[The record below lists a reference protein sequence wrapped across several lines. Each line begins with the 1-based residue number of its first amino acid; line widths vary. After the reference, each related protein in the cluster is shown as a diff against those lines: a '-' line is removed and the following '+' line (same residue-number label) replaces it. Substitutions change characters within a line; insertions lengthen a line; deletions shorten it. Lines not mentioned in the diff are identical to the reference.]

1 MMPNSQQ
8 ELLHNNTQA
17 GEAAPVSIV
26 AMQALSTIRRSGR
39 YRNFGRE
46 EGGVQDAQ
54 ALQSKVAEKA
64 MSDIS

>member
-1 MMPNSQQ
+1 M
-8 ELLHNNTQA
+8 L
-17 GEAAPVSIV
+17 VSTV
-26 AMQALSTIRRSGR
+26 AVQALSTIHRSEI

-54 ALQSKVAEKA
+54 ALQSKVAETP